1 MRIVVIGA
9 GEVGSSIAASLDDE
23 HEIVVID
30 IDGGKVESLTYSHDV
45 LAIEGDGTSMSVLE
59 DADVGS
65 ADLLIA
71 CTDDD
76 ETNLVACSTA
86 SVLGNTFTIARVR
99 NTNYLT
105 SWRRAERA
113 FGVDFMV
120 CTNLLTAQTI
130 VRIGGLPAALDVDQF
145 AGGRIQMAEFNV
157 AENSPVAGQ
166 TVEEADRIEGLT
178 FAALI
183 DETEVT
189 IPAGDTVIDA
199 GKKLIVIGPPDSVE
213 AFAEQM
219 TPEDDQTR
227 DVVVFGAGDIGAE
240 TVRLLCERGV
250 SPTVVEEDEAGAQ
263 AIADECAEATVLN
276 HDPTDMEFLE
286 REHVDKADLAIVAL
300 DVEERTLLVSLLVE
314 QLGTRRTVSVV
325 ESGDYA
331 DLFEAV
337 GVDVAINPRDL
348 TAEEIT
354 RFTRERRTENVALI
368 ESDRAEV
375 IEIEVTSE
383 SILVGWTL
391 GEAVSELAAPIV
403 VGAIARDGELITPR
417 GETEIQ
423 PGDHVVIFLETTH
436 RDDVLPML

>member
-23 HEIVVID
+23 HEIVVVD
-30 IDGGKVESLTYSHDV
+30 IDGAKVEALTYSYDV
-45 LAIEGDGTSMSVLE
+45 LAIEGDGTSMPVLE
-59 DADVGS
+59 DADVGG
-65 ADLLIA
+65 ADLVIA

-86 SVLGNTFTIARVR
+86 SVLGDTFMIARVR

-105 SWRRAERA
+105 SWRRGERV

-145 AGGRIQMAEFNV
+145 AGGRVQMAEFNV
-157 AENSPVAGQ
+157 PENSPLAGQ
-166 TVEEADRIEGLT
+166 TVEEADRVEGLT

-183 DETEVT
+183 DETDVA
-189 IPAGDTVIDA
+189 IPTGESVIRAGT
-199 GKKLIVIGPPDSVE
+199 KLIVIGSPDSVE
-213 AFAEQM
+213 AFARQV
-219 TPEDDQTR
+219 TPDDDQTR
-227 DVVVFGAGDIGAE
+227 GVVVFGAGAIGSE

-250 SPTVVEEDEAGAQ
+250 SPTVVEGDDDRAR
-263 AIADECAEATVLN
+263 AIADEFPEATVFN
-276 HDPTDMEFLE
+276 HDPADMEFLK
-286 REHVDKADLAIVAL
+286 REHLNEADLAILAL
-300 DVEERTLLVSLLVE
+300 DVEERTLLVSLLLG

-325 ESGDYA
+325 DSGDYA
-331 DLFEAV
+331 ELFEAV

-354 RFTRERRTENVALI
+354 RFTRERRMENVALI

-375 IEIEVTSE
+375 SEIEVNGE
-383 SILVGWTL
+383 SVLVGRTL
-391 GEAVSELAAPIV
+391 REAVAELPAPIV
-403 VGAIARDGELITPR
+403 VGAITRDGELITPR
-417 GETEIQ
+417 GETEIR
-423 PGDHVVIFLETTH
+423 PGDHVVVFVETIH
-436 RDDVLPML
+436 RGDVFPLL